1 MGDFIPH
8 VPFFEMISNRSGCM
22 AKRPFLII
30 CFLVMIGL
38 PIVGVLF
45 PSLRGSQ
52 YGITVFFIIIGTC
65 FVLDYYFSVMR
76 QPLIATK
83 AKLIKR
89 YTGYKYDY
97 DYFKLP
103 DKSTIKLRTSSWKQ
117 ISSETK
123 VGDIVIIKYKGWLL
137 KSIEKVNIDSSSKT
151 SSTSPKPAKHTP
163 KPVIVKDK
171 RWD

>member
-1 MGDFIPH
+1 
-8 VPFFEMISNRSGCM
+8 M
-22 AKRPFLII
+22 AKRPFFI
-30 CFLVMIGL
+30 
-38 PIVGVLF
+38 
-45 PSLRGSQ
+45 
-52 YGITVFFIIIGTC
+52 VFFISIFGVPVIGR
-65 FVLDYYFSVMR
+65 FVPTIGQNQHFMVIYVTILVFFVVFNLYLSEIR
-76 QPLIATK
+76 PPLVATR

-89 YTGYKYDY
+89 HTGYRYDY

-137 KSIEKVNIDSSSKT
+137 KSIEKVNVDSSKT
-151 SSTSPKPAKHTP
+151 SSSSPQPAKHIP